1 MKAAWF
7 FFFVLL
13 TAAILSAYSFSPSAE
28 HVAMH
33 ASESEWITF
42 VHGSIGSLSDFCF
55 QPPRPNRV
63 ACFHAQDTHCNQYS
77 VENKHEQ
84 STKSSLGE
92 VGARTAC
99 TEKAS
104 LRSLPIRELGDEL
117 SGSIAVR
124 HVHHF
129 QDVLPSPHLRGL
141 QDRELHA
148 IAVAVFLWR
157 RHRRCL
163 SRHLRS
169 GFVLCS

>member
-1 MKAAWF
+1 MIRSCDIMKAAWF

-28 HVAMH
+28 HVATH

-63 ACFHAQDTHCNQYS
+63 ACFHTQDTHCNQYS

-117 SGSIAVR
+117 SGLHCS
-124 HVHHF
+124 
-129 QDVLPSPHLRGL
+129 SPRSSFPG
-141 QDRELHA
+141 
-148 IAVAVFLWR
+148 
-157 RHRRCL
+157 CL
-163 SRHLRS
+163 SVPSSARAS
-169 GFVLCS
+169 GS